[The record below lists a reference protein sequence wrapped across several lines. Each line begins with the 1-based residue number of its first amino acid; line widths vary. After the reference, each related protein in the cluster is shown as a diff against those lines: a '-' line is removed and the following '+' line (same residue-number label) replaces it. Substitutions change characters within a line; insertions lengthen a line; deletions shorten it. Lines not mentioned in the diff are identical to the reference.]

1 MSEVIFNY
9 KGEQTIIQCQQNS
22 KMKDICQNYS
32 VKISKDISN
41 LVFLYNGTQL
51 KEDLNFIEL
60 ANKFDK
66 ERNKMAIL
74 VTENNNTP
82 ITPIKKNQNNLSK
95 EILCPECNEPIK
107 IKLENYKVKLSE
119 CKNGHKNKILLLSE
133 FKQQLFYDESKIICD
148 LCKETKKSQTFDN
161 IFYYCFTCGQKFCP
175 LCKSRHEK
183 SKDHLI
189 KIINYDLKNY
199 YCKEHNDPYI
209 SYCNKCEKNICLKCT
224 NEHTEHEIINYQ
236 NILPKEEEKLN
247 DLKKLKKKLMI

>member
-82 ITPIKKNQNNLSK
+82 ITPIKKNQNNLAK

-148 LCKETKKSQTFDN
+148 LCKK
-161 IFYYCFTCGQKFCP
+161 
-175 LCKSRHEK
+175 
-183 SKDHLI
+183 
-189 KIINYDLKNY
+189 LKNLKLLIIY
-199 YCKEHNDPYI
+199 FI
-209 SYCNKCEKNICLKCT
+209 TVLLAGKNFVLYVNQDTKNQKTI
-224 NEHTEHEIINYQ
+224 
-236 NILPKEEEKLN
+236 
-247 DLKKLKKKLMI
+247 